1 MLAPATILNVRPLG
15 FDIVADGEIIAP
27 IIIGNQP
34 QG

>member
-1 MLAPATILNVRPLG
+1 MLATATILNVRL
-15 FDIVADGEIIAP
+15 FDFEIVADTEIIAP